1 MATFKK
7 KANFIRATFKKKA
20 NFWQAIFSGEAN
32 VLKQAIF
39 SGEANFENLQEKL
52 ILANVSEY

>member
-32 VLKQAIF
+32 F
-39 SGEANFENLQEKL
+39 S
-52 ILANVSEY
+52 SEQHFQI

>member
-20 NFWQAIFSGEAN
+20 ISEN
-32 VLKQAIF
+32 VAQKK
-39 SGEANFENLQEKL
+39 N
-52 ILANVSEY
+52 